1 MSDRARNAHLLAII
15 IVSQQQQSLYDEVLS
30 ILSKMFLKLLR
41 VHFAMGDADSV
52 QWNALSESFGGD
64 SSPYMF
70 LMCYFHVAKKI
81 YEKTRAFDTGI
92 EAMVMRDPHEM
103 HFSRC
108 DSEFQERKEEILQK
122 WQGYTT
128 VWLNDRVWR
137 WQCYHTLAGYATTN
151 NPCETYNATI
161 KRDVTLR
168 RKLKV
173 GALIDHLLVLCRCVR
188 ARAFALKPGVDDCM
202 VRRANVM
209 ARAGVLR
216 EYKRNTI
223 EFLLSSDSKAAS
235 HIVNVLA
242 SPAIHVFNVHDRRSR
257 EDLPV
262 SAQLGSDIERM
273 ELLGMT
279 ATGWAVDIESRLCP
293 CRLWSKMA
301 SCSIEGATSGNA
313 VAHLAKAQEGHEK
326 MGLHYQ

>member
-1 MSDRARNAHLLAII
+1 
-15 IVSQQQQSLYDEVLS
+15 
-30 ILSKMFLKLLR
+30 
-41 VHFAMGDADSV
+41 MGDADSA

-64 SSPYMF
+64 SSPYKF

-81 YEKTRAFDTGI
+81 YEKTRAFDIGI
-92 EAMVMRDPHEM
+92 AAMVMRDLHEM

-108 DSEFQERKEEILQK
+108 DSEFQERKELRRFVT
-122 WQGYTT
+122 YFRT

-173 GALIDHLLVLCRCVR
+173 GALIDQLLVLCRGESVR
-188 ARAFALKPGVDDCM
+188 ARAFALEPGVDDRM
-202 VRRANVM
+202 VRRANAM

-216 EYKRNTI
+216 EYKPERNTI

-242 SPAIHVFNVHDRRSR
+242 SPAIHVYNVHDRRSR

-262 SAQLGSDIERM
+262 SAQLGSETARM
-273 ELLGMT
+273 ELLGMP

-293 CRLWSKMA
+293 CRL
-301 SCSIEGATSGNA
+301 
-313 VAHLAKAQEGHEK
+313 
-326 MGLHYQ
+326 